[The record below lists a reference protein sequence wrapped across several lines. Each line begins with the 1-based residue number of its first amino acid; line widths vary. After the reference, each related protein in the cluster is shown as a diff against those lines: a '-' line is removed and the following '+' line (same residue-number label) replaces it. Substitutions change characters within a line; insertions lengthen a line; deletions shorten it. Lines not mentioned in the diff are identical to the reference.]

1 LHLEDKKGMNYKIRG
16 DNHCLINIIWRR
28 NKIVKHIYV
37 VLWYYE
43 VKHLNVF
50 YVFHRTL
57 DFERT
62 L

>member
-1 LHLEDKKGMNYKIRG
+1 MNYKIKR

-28 NKIVKHIYV
+28 NKMIKYIYF

-50 YVFHRTL
+50 YILHKMYKYKDMTL
-57 DFERT
+57 LRKVK
-62 L
+62 